1 MQGADSNSGL
11 WQHVGNASNVELGTD
26 TLTREAFGSQLEL
39 EMCGLWIKG
48 FRATSSESQLLFLGS
63 EISFMASPTTIMSL
77 NKKVCFIISES
88 KNSGVGPLGPVWYGQ
103 EYCLQ
108 VSGNNEHTKELTI
121 RFSTMEGQ
129 CEAGPVLICQPI
141 FITLQQNR
149 SYGGKP
155 LRVKVEHGIKVHKVP
170 ESDPMKSW
178 IASFADLLIL
188 DSLKKRASLVG
199 FAIETCIR
207 PILAS
212 HNSQIHDNLQSLI
225 QAMMSGSFDEFSS
238 SAHLSSNVVNCLQ
251 SEWTRIQSQG
261 LPADV
266 EEMPPDREVIIAC
279 CDIYKKVRDA
289 FHAKV
294 AMMVKNNIVPHLRT
308 KVRNDL
314 DQEIKELEEHAK
326 DEERS
331 YITNLQQNFSQ
342 KRSELP
348 TLSITRCSPKDRTTV
363 DKITNWFRRLPNDSS
378 IVINFTKEV
387 SQIIHWRDHLKC
399 HLQKVSI

>member
-1 MQGADSNSGL
+1 MTG
-11 WQHVGNASNVELGTD
+11 
-26 TLTREAFGSQLEL
+26 EAFGSQLEL
-39 EMCGLWIKG
+39 EMCGRWIKG

-63 EISFMASPTTIMSL
+63 EISFMASPTEAKIFSTSL
-77 NKKVCFIISES
+77 GKKERFIISES
-88 KNSGVGPLGPVWYGQ
+88 KHSGVGPLGPVWYGQ
-103 EYCLQ
+103 EYCLK
-108 VSGNNEHTKELTI
+108 VSDNNEHTKGLTI

-141 FITLQQNR
+141 FITPQRNH

-155 LRVKVEHGIKVHKVP
+155 LRFKVEHGIKVHKVP

-212 HNSQIHDNLQSLI
+212 HNPQIHDHLQSLI

-238 SAHLSSNVVNCLQ
+238 SAHLSSDVVNCLQ

-261 LPADV
+261 LPAGV

-294 AMMVKNNIVPHLRT
+294 ATMVKNNIVPHLRT

-314 DQEIKELEEHAK
+314 DQEKKELEQHAK

-331 YITNLQQNFSQ
+331 YIMNLRQNFSQ

-348 TLSITRCSPKDRTTV
+348 TLSITGCSPKDRTTV
-363 DKITNWFRRLPNDSS
+363 GKITNWFRGLPNDSS

-387 SQIIHWRDHLKC
+387 SQIIHLKDHLKC